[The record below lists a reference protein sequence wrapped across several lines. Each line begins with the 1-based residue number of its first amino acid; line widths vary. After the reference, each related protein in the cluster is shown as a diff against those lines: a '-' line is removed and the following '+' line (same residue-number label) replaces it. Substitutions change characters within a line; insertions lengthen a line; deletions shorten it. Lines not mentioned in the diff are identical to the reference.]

1 MISILLII
9 TITLL
14 GNCETKNNL
23 CQIQIYLSD
32 QSNSINEFQFNEISK
47 PIEIQTDTFYHA
59 VCITNE
65 KIRSRN
71 MLKLVWNEADL
82 FTNTDSF
89 DSNDQSLIVSNE
101 TFRINEYSY
110 LKGRFLINSNSL
122 KSNYNL
128 FCRFL
133 TVNPS
138 VYCEKEIQLTI
149 STFSSFRFKIFIA
162 ILISLIIVGLI
173 SILVKIYFKRKSD
186 PKKEQVETEQNLKRN
201 DYFRCLGL
209 NKLRTLTAKRSQ
221 SHTTDQQLQIAIP
234 INSEPYENI
243 EMSSTTFNV
252 PIKSE
257 RLVI

>member
-32 QSNSINEFQFNEISK
+32 QQNSINEFQFNEISK

-89 DSNDQSLIVSNE
+89 DSNDSNE
-101 TFRINEYSY
+101 DSGNELADGKYQIIS
-110 LKGRFLINSNSL
+110 KN
-122 KSNYNL
+122 NYEN
-128 FCRFL
+128 
-133 TVNPS
+133 
-138 VYCEKEIQLTI
+138 
-149 STFSSFRFKIFIA
+149 
-162 ILISLIIVGLI
+162 
-173 SILVKIYFKRKSD
+173 
-186 PKKEQVETEQNLKRN
+186 
-201 DYFRCLGL
+201 
-209 NKLRTLTAKRSQ
+209 
-221 SHTTDQQLQIAIP
+221 
-234 INSEPYENI
+234 YENI
-243 EMSSTTFNV
+243 RVSRENFENKENLRIPFENHENYENIRIPCEHYENHENV
-252 PIKSE
+252 KISARELQK
-257 RLVI
+257 L